1 MRADRLIS
9 ILLLLQ
15 VYQKLTA
22 RELAKRLE
30 VSERTIHRDMEALSV
45 AGIPVTAE
53 RGIGGGWRLL
63 EAYRTNLTGLNEAEI
78 QALFFIKPV
87 RLLADLGL
95 SKASNAALI
104 KLLAALPSMSRQ
116 DAERVTQRIHV
127 DTTGW
132 HHTEEDISALSTL
145 QEAIWKERKLSIV
158 YQRDGGSGRFE
169 RLVDPLGLVAKGS
182 TWYLVAAV
190 EGEVRT
196 YRVSRVQEAVLT
208 EQPCVRPRDFDLAA
222 FWSESSTHFVATL
235 PQYPVTIRIAQE
247 VLEKVQ
253 HAGRYARIEH
263 ANPPDSDGWI
273 TLRLQFELEEA
284 ACGYLVSDPMPK
296 GGGLPLNSTATRH
309 TFASAPLWLHRS
321 RHQGQPTTAPCSS
334 NLVG

>member
-1 MRADRLIS
+1 MRADRLLS

-15 VYQKLTA
+15 VRQRLTA

-30 VSERTIHRDMEALSV
+30 VSERTIHRDMEALSI

-63 EAYRTNLTGLNEAEI
+63 EAYHTNLTGLNEAEI
-78 QALFFIKPV
+78 QALFFTKPA

-95 SKASNAALI
+95 RKASNAALI

-127 DTTGW
+127 DSTGW

-145 QEAIWKERKLSIV
+145 QEAIWKERKVSII
-158 YQRDGGSGRFE
+158 YQRDGSNSFE

-190 EGEVRT
+190 EGEVRS
-196 YRVSRVQEAVLT
+196 YRVSRVHGARLT
-208 EQPCVRPRDFDLAA
+208 EQSCVRPREFDLAA
-222 FWSESSTHFVATL
+222 FWEQSSTHFVANL
-235 PQYPVTIRIAQE
+235 PHYPVTVRMAQE
-247 VLEKVQ
+247 VLEKVY

-263 ANPPDSDGWI
+263 ANPPDSGGWI

-284 ACGYLVSDPMPK
+284 ACGYLLSFGPQVEI
-296 GGGLPLNSTATRH
+296 LEPLALREKVLQLAQSVVAYY
-309 TFASAPLWLHRS
+309 A
-321 RHQGQPTTAPCSS
+321 Q
-334 NLVG
+334 

>member
-15 VYQKLTA
+15 VHQKLTA
-22 RELAKRLE
+22 RVLAKRLE

-53 RGIGGGWRLL
+53 RGIGGGWFLL
-63 EAYRTNLTGLNEAEI
+63 EAYRTNLTGLTEAEI
-78 QALFFIKPV
+78 QTLFFSKPV

-95 SKASNAALI
+95 RKASDAALI
-104 KLLAALPSMSRQ
+104 KLLAAMPSMFRQ
-116 DAERVTQRIHV
+116 DAEQVTQRIHV

-145 QEAIWKERKLSIV
+145 QEAIWKERKLTII
-158 YQRDGGSGRFE
+158 YQRDGGSGSFE

-190 EGEVRT
+190 EGEVRS
-196 YRVSRVQEAVLT
+196 YRVSRVQEAALT

-222 FWSESSTHFVATL
+222 FWAESSSHFVANL
-235 PQYPVTIRIAQE
+235 PRYPVTVRIAPE
-247 VLEKVQ
+247 VLEKVN
-253 HAGRYARIEH
+253 HAGRYARVEH
-263 ANPPDSDGWI
+263 AEAPDVNGWI
-273 TLRLQFELEEA
+273 TLRLQFEQEEA
-284 ACGYLVSDPMPK
+284 ACGYLLSFGTRVEILEPLELREKVIQLAVSVAAFYAQK
-296 GGGLPLNSTATRH
+296 A
-309 TFASAPLWLHRS
+309 
-321 RHQGQPTTAPCSS
+321 
-334 NLVG
+334 